1 MRRIILLILLLILSG
16 CSEDNIKFKDYSL
29 ENIIQLLDNMEP
41 QYYTKVYTPSSRGSI
56 EIKNNRNEG
65 VYVTYPFIIL
75 PGSTDVGGI
84 LLTPEIEIVNG
95 LYPADSWLKKAYIAA
110 NSSYKIQYSYTM
122 MGPPATDQA
131 YIYTALL
138 TEQEYENVISIIGK
152 YINVPNDL
160 YFLPHDVLRNLL
172 AYIAPYI
179 IKIEYEIVNY
189 IGTP

>member
-41 QYYTKVYTPSSRGSI
+41 QYYTKVYTPSSRGNI

-84 LLTPEIEIVNG
+84 SLTPEIEI
-95 LYPADSWLKKAYIAA
+95 
-110 NSSYKIQYSYTM
+110 
-122 MGPPATDQA
+122 
-131 YIYTALL
+131 
-138 TEQEYENVISIIGK
+138 
-152 YINVPNDL
+152 
-160 YFLPHDVLRNLL
+160 
-172 AYIAPYI
+172 
-179 IKIEYEIVNY
+179 
-189 IGTP
+189 